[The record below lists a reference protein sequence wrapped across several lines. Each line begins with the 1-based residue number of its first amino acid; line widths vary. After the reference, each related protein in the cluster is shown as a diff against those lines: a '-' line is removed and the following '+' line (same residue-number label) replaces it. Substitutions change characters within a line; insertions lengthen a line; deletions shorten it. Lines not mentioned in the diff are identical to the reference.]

1 MGRLRKRFS
10 SGLYLLNSFTWSK
23 SIDNASGHL
32 EANSGDNSR
41 VNYRDLRNERGL
53 GGYDQPFNNTTTVLY
68 DLPFGK
74 GKAFGGDWN
83 KAADVA
89 LGGWQVTFINTMNTG
104 NPVNL
109 SYSPASNFSV
119 SGSPTYRPNLIGDP
133 NLPSGQRTPQLWYNP
148 ATVVVPTDRSQP
160 FGNAGRNIVR
170 APSFYQ
176 LDLGL
181 HKDFPITETMKLSF
195 RTEAFNL
202 LNKTNFSAPNGNR
215 SSSAFGSITSTYPA
229 RQMQFGLKL
238 MF

>member
-1 MGRLRKRFS
+1 
-10 SGLYLLNSFTWSK
+10 
-23 SIDNASGHL
+23 
-32 EANSGDNSR
+32 
-41 VNYRDLRNERGL
+41 V
-53 GGYDQPFNNTTTVLY
+53 
-68 DLPFGK
+68 
-74 GKAFGGDWN
+74 
-83 KAADVA
+83 
-89 LGGWQVTFINTMNTG
+89 
-104 NPVNL
+104 
-109 SYSPASNFSV
+109 V
-119 SGSPTYRPNLIGDP
+119 SGQDRALTGGGSQRPNLIGDP
-133 NLPSGQRTPQLWYNP
+133 NLPSSQRTPQLWYNP

-229 RQMQFGLKL
+229 RQMQFAQQRQLRVAQQSHFG
-238 MF
+238 FFGGSNWNSTW